1 MLFPCIPKA
10 GPWVLQW
17 DRRYGWPPTTNC
29 CSLVPKGGGIDVCTL
44 YIDCYVYI
52 YISKYSI
59 HNNIIPAKRMCCTPY
74 NYNLAPETNFLTG
87 TNHPSMVFK
96 FSSEDDY
103 GMLGQRAALV
113 EGTFLLKSNS
123 QKFIKYV
130 SFKLEESSQNSA
142 LGLSNR
148 WTSESNPDLD
158 QSSSSF
164 TFLSWWFQVSLFFF
178 LATDPKGACLFSLF
192 RAFFSVTCCSTCFG
206 ILKCPKLTFARF
218 FGCLMGRWK
227 IIEGRHKS
235 ICRWRW
241 YRNLLLSSPPRSED
255 RIPHK

>member
-1 MLFPCIPKA
+1 MFVQYDFNDPLRGPWRFASIHGCFNTIWIDWYFAFYHPVLFPCIPKA

-29 CSLVPKGGGIDVCTL
+29 CSLVPKRGGIDVSTHIS
-44 YIDCYVYI
+44 YIYICICI

-59 HNNIIPAKRMCCTPY
+59 HNNIIPAKKTCCTPY
-74 NYNLAPETNFLTG
+74 NYNLAPETNFWTG

-103 GMLGQRAALV
+103 GMLGLRAALV

-148 WTSESNPDLD
+148 WTSESNPIWIKVHPHLPF
-158 QSSSSF
+158 SSDDFKFSFISS
-164 TFLSWWFQVSLFFF
+164 
-178 LATDPKGACLFSLF
+178 
-192 RAFFSVTCCSTCFG
+192 
-206 ILKCPKLTFARF
+206 
-218 FGCLMGRWK
+218 
-227 IIEGRHKS
+227 
-235 ICRWRW
+235 
-241 YRNLLLSSPPRSED
+241 
-255 RIPHK
+255 